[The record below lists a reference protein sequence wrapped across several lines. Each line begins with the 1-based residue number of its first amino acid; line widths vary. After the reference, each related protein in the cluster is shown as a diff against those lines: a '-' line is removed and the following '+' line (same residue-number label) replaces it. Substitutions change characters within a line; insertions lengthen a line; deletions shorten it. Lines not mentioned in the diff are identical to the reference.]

1 MAIPPVAR
9 RVNVAALSRVFEIA
23 SVTVM
28 VYSVPS
34 FPVCTVTLVPM
45 FRASLIC
52 VFCTLATPEP
62 SGVKTSG
69 FPPEKDPLASAPV
82 VMVILCGSNSHKP
95 ALPCLAEAFTA
106 PKACRLLAEDVSTK
120 PPFPPFLPPSAVM
133 SPKKAVYSS
142 DQRITRPPSP
152 FTVASVRISV
162 LGAITTALALG
173 TSRFFP
179 R

>member
-34 FPVCTVTLVPM
+34 FPVCIVTLVPKL
-45 FRASLIC
+45 RASLIC

-95 ALPCLAEAFTA
+95 ALPCLAEALTE
-106 PKACRLLAEDVSTK
+106 PKAWRLFLEEVSIN
-120 PPFPPFLPPSAVM
+120 PPFPPSAPPSAVT
-133 SPKKAVYSS
+133 SPKNPV
-142 DQRITRPPSP
+142 
-152 FTVASVRISV
+152 
-162 LGAITTALALG
+162 
-173 TSRFFP
+173 
-179 R
+179 